1 MGLSTD
7 GSKVELTTGGGG
19 GAAGPEKDMEML
31 ARDLVCPCPAC
42 LKLIEFLDMRE
53 DLDARRT
60 CAPVLAAA
68 TSVSPP
74 MAASNPLLDWL
85 RRCACLAA
93 ARSDGMDMDEVN
105 PDLRLIDLVGDVE
118 GELPEPLRDDVADM
132 RWFVLARYNLSW
144 WPIQSQS
151 LCS

>member
-7 GSKVELTTGGGG
+7 GSKVELTGGGG

-53 DLDARRT
+53 DLDARLA
-60 CAPVLAAA
+60 CAPVLAA

-74 MAASNPLLDWL
+74 MAASNPLFD
-85 RRCACLAA
+85 
-93 ARSDGMDMDEVN
+93 
-105 PDLRLIDLVGDVE
+105 
-118 GELPEPLRDDVADM
+118 
-132 RWFVLARYNLSW
+132 
-144 WPIQSQS
+144 
-151 LCS
+151 